1 MTYNREELL
10 AQIAALMARRL
21 KARMGAGGGA
31 KIEPYIV
38 YADDEGWFD
47 WHGGECPVP
56 AETRV
61 ELRFRFGGE
70 NRLALASGWPW
81 GHDDH
86 PYDIVAYR
94 IIPGEEA

>member
-10 AQIAALMARRL
+10 AQIAALMRRRL

-61 ELRFRFGGE
+61 EVETMYQARAEARAHVFDWESPTFIR
-70 NRLALASGWPW
+70 R
-81 GHDDH
+81 
-86 PYDIVAYR
+86 YR
-94 IIPGEEA
+94 IISGEEA